1 MDRLL
6 ELLASKD
13 PAELRLHGLAV
24 DADGRLVSVH
34 EARAAA
40 NRALHEQGLLQW
52 QWPYRARWAKRIE
65 AMGLEVP
72 RRMARG
78 TVAPPTFIASD
89 EYESIELVHE

>member
-6 ELLASKD
+6 ELLRTND

-24 DADGRLVSVH
+24 DADGRLVSIH

-40 NRALHEQGLLQW
+40 NRVLHEQGLLHW

-72 RRMARG
+72 KRLARG
-78 TVAPPTFIASD
+78 TVAPPTVIDSD
-89 EYESIELVHE
+89 EYESIELVHD